1 MPCILASSPIFIS
14 HSYKMESKNFF
25 INKNFA
31 PLEIS
36 TTKQAGIIVLDTY
49 SQERNKYVL
58 DLISKVKSFGYDLDA
73 YLYQSSKFPLYGHWN
88 TQEIENA
95 SPG

>member
-1 MPCILASSPIFIS
+1 
-14 HSYKMESKNFF
+14 MESKNFF

-58 DLISKVKSFGYDLDA
+58 DLVSKVKSFGYDLDA
-73 YLYQSSKFPLYGHWN
+73 IFTNLQNSPYMVTGTRRRLKMRPLDDYWQWQMN
-88 TQEIENA
+88 YNQ
-95 SPG
+95 